1 MLALIFS
8 ILVSG
13 FFGILSIFYA
23 FRDEKIKKERQE
35 QKKELSRRLYESTIL
50 KDLTQVSAYS
60 LNIELV
66 AGAVVSSIQNLFK
79 LTTASYAIVTEVQ
92 ITINTR
98 ASQGI
103 STQYLENISK
113 IIRESLYGIDE
124 TKKIIPIKIS
134 PPQYNVENTTSLPF
148 DAVPLS
154 YFNIPLVV
162 NNRLRG
168 LITISSHIPNIYQ
181 EEDMSMMYKVV
192 NTAARSIGRLEE
204 VIETEKG
211 KTDSLIASL
220 SSGAMLFMVEK
231 NGLSLS
237 TINEAA
243 RNFLDLPAGRQG
255 LPTGSL
261 ETHIVLD
268 RFGKT
273 ESILLYLQKVLS
285 EKKTLVLNDIF
296 IPEKHFKLYIN
307 PVFYYDTKDVI
318 GVSITMQD
326 VTAEKDLEA
335 LRENFTNMVVHE
347 LRTPLTAIKGA
358 SNLLL
363 NKNLND
369 RDYEKMLEVI
379 KNSSEEGLNDIG
391 SLLDAAKIDA
401 GKFVLYKE
409 MCDINNLVHRRAQE
423 FLVLAGQKGITLNT
437 NTQVGIPEF
446 SFDPL
451 RIGQVL
457 SNLFSN
463 SLKATPVGG
472 TIIIKTILQGGNL
485 EVLVSDTGNGIP
497 KDKIGLLFSKF
508 GQIGNTANKDSTGL
522 GLFISKGIVLEHGGK
537 IWVESPVISVQ
548 VGEEGKG
555 TTVHFTLPIVK
566 EKHEDERESLD
577 IPQPLVN

>member
-1 MLALIFS
+1 MQTIALIFS

-23 FRDEKIKKERQE
+23 SRDEKTKKERE
-35 QKKELSRRLYESTIL
+35 SQKKELSRRLYESTIL
-50 KDLTQVSAYS
+50 KDIAQTSAYS

-66 AGAVVSSIQNLFK
+66 AGAIVASIQNLFK
-79 LTTASYAIVTEVQ
+79 LTTASYAIATEIQ

-103 STQYLENISK
+103 GPQYLENISK
-113 IIRESLYGIDE
+113 IIRDSLCGIDE
-124 TKKIIPIKIS
+124 TKKTIPIKVF
-134 PPQYNVENTTSLPF
+134 PAQYNIENTISLPF

-154 YFNIPLVV
+154 YFNIPLIV

-181 EEDMSMMYKVV
+181 EEDMSMMYKIV

-220 SSGAMLFMVEK
+220 SSGAMLFMLEK
-231 NGLSLS
+231 NGLSIS

-243 RNFLDLPAGRQG
+243 RIFLNLPAGY
-255 LPTGSL
+255 L
-261 ETHIVLD
+261 ETYMVLD

-273 ESILLYLQKVLS
+273 ESILLHLQKVLT
-285 EKKTLVLNDIF
+285 EKKTIVLNDI
-296 IPEKHFKLYIN
+296 ILSEKHFKLYIS
-307 PVFYYDTKDVI
+307 PVFYYDTKNVI

-326 VTAEKDLEA
+326 ITMEKDLEA
-335 LRENFTNMVVHE
+335 LRENFTNMVVHQ

-369 RDYEKMLEVI
+369 KDYEKMLDVI

-409 MCDINNLVHRRAQE
+409 MFDINSLVHQRAQE

-472 TIIIKTILQGGNL
+472 TITIKTILNGGNL

-522 GLFISKGIVLEHGGK
+522 GLFISKGIVVEHGGK
-537 IWVESPVISVQ
+537 IWVESPVLSSQ
-548 VGEEGKG
+548 SEGEGKG
-555 TTVHFTLPIVK
+555 TIVHFTLPIVK
-566 EKHEDERESLD
+566 EKQVEEREALE
-577 IPQPLVN
+577 IPQTFVN